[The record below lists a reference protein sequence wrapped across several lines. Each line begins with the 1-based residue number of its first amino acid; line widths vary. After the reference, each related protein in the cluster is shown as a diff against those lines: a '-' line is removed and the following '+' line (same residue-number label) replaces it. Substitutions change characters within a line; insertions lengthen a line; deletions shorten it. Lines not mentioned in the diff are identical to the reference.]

1 MEERMKELGSLLRS
15 LTVVVSP
22 RLIAGVAISAT
33 FAVLSLIVDPGTVTA
48 QERTVKIGILTF
60 VSGSA
65 AAEGQEQV
73 RGAQMAVDALNQ
85 DPANPYNFEILVGDV
100 REQSSEA
107 VVSAFERLSGDSEV
121 EVILGA
127 YPSTTNFEIEY
138 MAEAGMLYLIGGNA
152 EQTREIIEP
161 NPEKYPT
168 VWSLAPS
175 YKDYGL
181 VPPHRLEAMRQEGL
195 LKLNNKKVAL
205 VAADNAWSMAMYVD
219 MKPEFAKLGWTI
231 TVDEVVPAAE
241 ISDWRPILSKI
252 RQDPPDVIAYI
263 DYAVNNAAAFQNQFM
278 QDPTPS
284 LMISVYPPS
293 VPEYRELTKENST
306 GILADIM
313 MYPVQYK
320 GYDAWPRFQ
329 KTFKERYGVETGS
342 QGAVMY
348 ELMMLYYDAL
358 KQVGDPENRMALGE
372 TVSKIEKETMFGHL
386 KFNPKNH
393 LAFSGE
399 DGLPLQFLQVW
410 DGEIYTFWPKKYATG
425 EFQTPPWMK

>member
-1 MEERMKELGSLLRS
+1 L
-15 LTVVVSP
+15 V
-22 RLIAGVAISAT
+22 
-33 FAVLSLIVDPGTVTA
+33 A
-48 QERTVKIGILTF
+48 QERTVKIGLLTF
-60 VSGSA
+60 ESGSA
-65 AAEGQEQV
+65 AAEGQEQI
-73 RGAQMAVDALNQ
+73 RGAQIAIDALNQ
-85 DPANPYNFEILVGDV
+85 DPSNKYKFEIVVGDV
-100 REQSSEA
+100 REQSTEA
-107 VVSAFERLSGDSEV
+107 VVSAFERLKGDPQV
-121 EVILGA
+121 EVMLGV

-161 NPEKYPT
+161 NPEKFPT

-181 VPPHRLEAMRQEGL
+181 VPPHRLEAMSKQGVF
-195 LKLNNKKVAL
+195 KLGNKKVAI
-205 VAADNAWSMAMYVD
+205 VSADNAWSMAMYTD
-219 MKPEFAKLGWTI
+219 MKPEFQKLGWTI

-252 RQDPPDVIAYI
+252 RQDPPDAIMYI

-278 QDPTPS
+278 QNPTPS

-293 VPEYRELTKENST
+293 VPEYRELTKEKSN
-306 GILADIM
+306 GVLADIM

-320 GYDAWPRFQ
+320 GYDAWPNFQ
-329 KTFKERYGVETGS
+329 KQFKDRFGVETGS

-348 ELMMLYYDAL
+348 ELVMLYNDAL
-358 KQVGDPENRMALGE
+358 KQVGDPENRVALGE
-372 TVSKIEKETMFGHL
+372 AVSKIEKETMFGHL

-410 DGEIYTFWPKKYATG
+410 DGAIYTFWPEKYANG
-425 EFQTPPWMK
+425 QFRAPPWMK